1 MLSVVA
7 ISADYTQEKVVVAVT
22 PAATRLSCAGGV
34 WAVGPLQLGLPSLMP
49 FKVPLATPR
58 DWSDTTLSCKVLVH
72 LRVFLVFR
80 PCMVKKMV
88 YIGKTFK
95 WQNSTPLPIK
105 IHKTAIYMLH
115 KNHWVIV
122 LLKLLRPSPK
132 YCFWQSY
139 WITLYCTVVPV
150 EPAVKMIFF
159 TVTET
164 HLF

>member
-58 DWSDTTLSCKVLVH
+58 DWSDTTLSCRVLVH
-72 LRVFLVFR
+72 LSVFLSLQALYGEVN
-80 PCMVKKMV
+80 
-88 YIGKTFK
+88 IGKTFK
-95 WQNSTPLPIK
+95 RQNSTPLPIK

-122 LLKLLRPSPK
+122 LLEIVRAVTRILL
-132 YCFWQSY
+132 
-139 WITLYCTVVPV
+139 LTVLLDHPV
-150 EPAVKMIFF
+150 LRLF

-164 HLF
+164 HFF